1 MECQCNQIEIL
12 SPDPTPIEV
21 DTTRSEGVGIGELPN
36 GYAVWGQIIGNL
48 QNQADLMAAIQE
60 AKDWAVVGWVL

>member
-36 GYAVWGQIIGNL
+36 GYAVWGQIIGNM
-48 QNQADLMAAIQE
+48 QNQTDLAA
-60 AKDWAVVGWVL
+60 VLEELRILAYAGL

>member
-1 MECQCNQIEIL
+1 MECNCNQIEIL

-36 GYAVWGQIIGNL
+36 GYAVWGQILGNIE
-48 QNQADLMAAIQE
+48 NQHDLAA
-60 AKDWAVVGWVL
+60 VLEELRILAYAGL

>member
-21 DTTRSEGVGIGELPN
+21 DTTRSGGVGIGELPQ
-36 GYAVWGQIIGNL
+36 GYAVWGQILGDMK
-48 QNQADLMAAIQE
+48 NQADLAA
-60 AKDWAVVGWVL
+60 VLEELRILAYAGL